1 MSVTANLTT
10 NVETITATI
19 MVEDE
24 TIIAEINTA
33 ARGPAGPAGSA
44 SNSITS
50 ATTSDSTANLSLSNV
65 TTATATITGMSVAPT
80 AATTTS
86 TTQLATTAFV
96 QQELAS
102 GVAVAKN
109 LEFLAHNGTGVTIT
123 KGAIV
128 YINGAVSGNPRITL
142 AQANNDTNSARTI
155 GFAKADIANGANGF
169 VIMEGEL
176 ENVRTADADGIIGAG
191 IQIYLSPTT
200 PGAFTRTKPSA
211 PNHLV
216 YVGVITRASTG
227 VNLDGRIL
235 VGIQNGY
242 ELNEIHDVA
251 ISSPA
256 AKQVIKRNAGNT
268 LWINSAIVSADVS
281 DATSAATANTL
292 VLRDASGNA
301 AFGALTTSGLTVTGP
316 SYFQDGGFTTVETTS
331 LFFDAYEAS
340 GGATFTYNGTSA
352 SDHRIALG
360 LGTTD
365 SPTFGNAT
373 FSTGSIATSQPLTLT
388 QTWNAAGVTF
398 AAQVVDITTTNS
410 ANGSAFFDVKQNG
423 ISRFKVVKNSGATT
437 AQIIINGGDANP
449 CSFTCAGN
457 SLSIATEGNQ
467 NVTLANGFTVRRNGG
482 GAATTGGTITS
493 TQTWNSIASIFT
505 GFNINVT
512 DSNSDPASL
521 LMDLQV
527 GGVSQAKFRKDGLL
541 TCASINASSSGS
553 NFASITSSSTG
564 VFLQAGGRLG
574 ISNTGY
580 LGFSASADATGAL
593 DLQILRD
600 GAANTLAQRN
610 GTAAQESRIY
620 GTYTSATNHE
630 RLSLKYNAADTAF
643 QIGTEKGSAGGVAQP
658 LQFRTDST
666 TRMAITTTGNVG
678 IGTTSPASKLDVV
691 GGITASGT
699 VTANSGLVVTSTSY
713 PVLDVTRSAAATGD
727 FRAATRF
734 KRENSSGTTSA
745 GMGVGCFF
753 EIPNAA
759 NNLKNVGFFGGAIAT
774 ATAGAEV
781 GELVFAPAWLGVDPY
796 LRRDMVLRATSAA
809 TADLSLTGNLTA
821 SGTITTANFI
831 AGAEMTAPAAPA
843 TNGYRIYAEDNGAGK
858 TRLMVLFATGAA
870 QQIAIEP

>member
-19 MVEDE
+19 VVEEE
-24 TIIAEINTA
+24 TITAEINTA

-128 YINGAVSGNPRITL
+128 YINGASSGNPRITL
-142 AQANNDTNSARTI
+142 SQANNEVNSARTI
-155 GFAKADIANGANGF
+155 GFAKADIASGANGF
-169 VIMEGEL
+169 VISEGEL
-176 ENVRTADADGIIGAG
+176 ENVKTTDADGSGIIGPG
-191 IQIYLSPTT
+191 IQIYLSPTV
-200 PGAFTRTKPSA
+200 PGRFTQTKPSA

-227 VNLDGRIL
+227 ANLDGRIL

-242 ELNEIHDVA
+242 ELHELHDVA

-610 GTAAQESRIY
+610 GTAAQTSRFY
-620 GTYTSATNHE
+620 DTYTSATDYH
-630 RLSLKYNAADTAF
+630 RLAIATARATATAMSGASVTLTNIIPAGAVVVGVTCKVTTAITGATSF
-643 QIGTEKGSAGGVAQP
+643 QIGTAADPDRFGAAVAIA
-658 LQFRTDST
+658 L
-666 TRMAITTTGNVG
+666 A
-678 IGTTSPASKLDVV
+678 TTSDNRNW
-691 GGITASGT
+691 TSGT
-699 VTANSGLVVTSTSY
+699 VECFPAATSLILTANGSN
-713 PVLDVTRSAAATGD
+713 
-727 FRAATRF
+727 F
-734 KRENSSGTTSA
+734 
-745 GMGVGCFF
+745 
-753 EIPNAA
+753 
-759 NNLKNVGFFGGAIAT
+759 
-774 ATAGAEV
+774 TAGAV
-781 GELVFAPAWLGVDPY
+781 YVSVQY
-796 LRRDMVLRATSAA
+796 LSGQ
-809 TADLSLTGNLTA
+809 AD
-821 SGTITTANFI
+821 
-831 AGAEMTAPAAPA
+831 
-843 TNGYRIYAEDNGAGK
+843 
-858 TRLMVLFATGAA
+858 
-870 QQIAIEP
+870 

>member
-1 MSVTANLTT
+1 MLTIVRNRTWAFDATIFDTYVKDGDPGNVPTNHTGWTIRSQIRTRVGNKLVANLNVTFPVPASGTVAIRHERDFTRSLATGDYWWDIVATDAAGDDYVYVEPEPIAVRDNPTDPANSTYDFVPGGGGAVMHTHVIADVTGLQAALNGKQPLDADLTSWAGVTRAAGFDTFSTT
-10 NVETITATI
+10 PSSTNLRALVT
-19 MVEDE
+19 DE
-24 TIIAEINTA
+24 TGTGALVFATGPTFAGLTNTGA
-33 ARGPAGPAGSA
+33 L
-44 SNSITS
+44 N
-50 ATTSDSTANLSLSNV
+50 
-65 TTATATITGMSVAPT
+65 
-80 AATTTS
+80 
-86 TTQLATTAFV
+86 LATGTTFV
-96 QQELAS
+96 Y
-102 GVAVAKN
+102 
-109 LEFLAHNGTGVTIT
+109 GTGI
-123 KGAIV
+123 A
-128 YINGAVSGNPRITL
+128 
-142 AQANNDTNSARTI
+142 SAH
-155 GFAKADIANGANGF
+155 
-169 VIMEGEL
+169 
-176 ENVRTADADGIIGAG
+176 RTALGLGTGD
-191 IQIYLSPTT
+191 SPT
-200 PGAFTRTKPSA
+200 F
-211 PNHLV
+211 
-216 YVGVITRASTG
+216 
-227 VNLDGRIL
+227 
-235 VGIQNGY
+235 
-242 ELNEIHDVA
+242 
-251 ISSPA
+251 
-256 AKQVIKRNAGNT
+256 
-268 LWINSAIVSADVS
+268 
-281 DATSAATANTL
+281 
-292 VLRDASGNA
+292 
-301 AFGALTTSGLTVTGP
+301 SGLTVTGP

-340 GGATFTYNGTSA
+340 NGATFTYNGTGA

-610 GTAAQESRIY
+610 GTAAQTSRFY
-620 GTYTSATNHE
+620 DTYTSATDYH
-630 RLSLKYNAADTAF
+630 RLAIATARATATAMSGASVTLTNIIPAGAVVVGVTCKVTTAITGATSF
-643 QIGTEKGSAGGVAQP
+643 QIGTAADPDRFGAAVAIA
-658 LQFRTDST
+658 L
-666 TRMAITTTGNVG
+666 A
-678 IGTTSPASKLDVV
+678 TTSDNRNW
-691 GGITASGT
+691 TSGT
-699 VTANSGLVVTSTSY
+699 VECFPAATSLILTANGSN
-713 PVLDVTRSAAATGD
+713 
-727 FRAATRF
+727 F
-734 KRENSSGTTSA
+734 
-745 GMGVGCFF
+745 
-753 EIPNAA
+753 
-759 NNLKNVGFFGGAIAT
+759 
-774 ATAGAEV
+774 TAGAV
-781 GELVFAPAWLGVDPY
+781 YVSVQY
-796 LRRDMVLRATSAA
+796 LSGQ
-809 TADLSLTGNLTA
+809 AD
-821 SGTITTANFI
+821 
-831 AGAEMTAPAAPA
+831 
-843 TNGYRIYAEDNGAGK
+843 
-858 TRLMVLFATGAA
+858 
-870 QQIAIEP
+870 